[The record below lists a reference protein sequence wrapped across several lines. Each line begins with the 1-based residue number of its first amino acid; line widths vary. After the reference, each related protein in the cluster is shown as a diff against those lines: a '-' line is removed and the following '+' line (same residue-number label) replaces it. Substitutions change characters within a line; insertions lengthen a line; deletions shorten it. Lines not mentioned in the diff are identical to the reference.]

1 MSFTAVPV
9 QYLAQR
15 VLLLSN
21 KTLWAGWVD
30 LSPQQNLFFA
40 GDICYSKDF
49 AKIGKRYSHID
60 LSLISIGAYAPRW
73 FIKDMHV
80 NPKEAVKIYLDI
92 RIGSPKK
99 CVGGPVWT

>member
-1 MSFTAVPV
+1 LSFTAVPV

-80 NPKEAVKIYLDI
+80 NSQEAAKIHLH
-92 RIGSPKK
+92 
-99 CVGGPVWT
+99 V